1 MQQRGFTLIELI
13 IVIVILGILAVTAAP
28 RFIDLQGDAR
38 EAALDG
44 VAAALQGGS
53 QLVYAKAAIAGQQS
67 GTDQG
72 VDLTGN
78 GNADVTADYGYPD
91 GEAID
96 TPANLAAWV
105 DLDVQLEANEAGADF
120 RLTPGG
126 VDDVPDNAFAITPV
140 GTDHTTGAANRC
152 QVVYTSAGGAGQSPT
167 VVVQADNC

>member
-38 EAALDG
+38 EASLGG

-67 GTDQG
+67 GTDQA

-78 GNADVTADYGYPD
+78 GNPDVTTDFGYPD
-91 GEAID
+91 
-96 TPANLAAWV
+96 ANSITTAASLSTWVELNADLAAN
-105 DLDVQLEANEAGADF
+105 ENTANPDF
-120 RLTPGG
+120 RLTPI
-126 VDDVPDNAFAITPV
+126 NATSFAISPR
-140 GTDHTTGAANRC
+140 GTAHTTTASDAC
-152 QVVYTSAGGAGQSPT
+152 QVVYTNATATQAPSI
-167 VVVQADNC
+167 VVQADNC